1 MQHPMQTL
9 TSRPPMAGHDLRAT
23 AAAGSGLPAGE
34 GPAPVQPQALPR
46 GVDAP
51 IGARTSHT
59 AARFQADMHAC
70 RRLMRGGSRSF
81 FIASLLLPA
90 RVRVPATALY
100 AFCRVADDAVDDSEQ
115 PERAIAELH
124 ARLDAVYAGRPMA
137 HLADRALACVVERYG
152 MPRALLDALLEGFEW
167 DTAGRHYDS
176 IEDLH
181 AYGARVAGTVGAM
194 MAVVMETR
202 DPRAL
207 ARACELGVAMQLTN
221 IARDVGEDARRGRV
235 YLPAQWLREAG
246 LDRDAWLR
254 SPTFDPRL
262 AQVIERLLTEADR
275 LYRRAECGIC
285 ALPRDCRPGIQ
296 AARLV
301 YAEIGHALRAAGL
314 DSVSRRTV
322 VARGRQMALV
332 AMASAA
338 SVVPPGHP
346 MRDVDG
352 DAPLAAIRHLVEA
365 AADERLPDRTFYQRT
380 VRMLDLFER
389 VGQRQRHYA

>member
-1 MQHPMQTL
+1 MQQASQELASSTGTAMAAHRHRHNGSPAPADRAL
-9 TSRPPMAGHDLRAT
+9 PPP
-23 AAAGSGLPAGE
+23 SPAGAASATKGRGAE
-34 GPAPVQPQALPR
+34 GAWSR
-46 GVDAP
+46 Y
-51 IGARTSHT
+51 
-59 AARFQADMHAC
+59 QADLDAC

-100 AFCRVADDAVDDSEQ
+100 AFCRVADDAVDDSPQ
-115 PERAIAELH
+115 PERALADLH
-124 ARLDAVYAGRPMA
+124 MRLDAVYAGRPGA
-137 HLADRALACVVERYG
+137 HLADRALACVVDRYD

-167 DTAGRHYDS
+167 DLSGRCYES
-176 IEDLH
+176 IEDVH

-202 DPRAL
+202 DERAL

-221 IARDVGEDARRGRV
+221 IARDVGEDARRGRL
-235 YLPAQWLREAG
+235 YLPAQWMREAG

-254 SPTFDPRL
+254 SPIFDRRL
-262 AQVIERLLTEADR
+262 AQVIQRLLAEADR
-275 LYRRAECGIC
+275 LYRRAECGIG

-301 YAEIGHALRAAGL
+301 YAEIGHALRTAGL
-314 DSVSRRTV
+314 DSVNQRTV

-332 AMASAA
+332 ARASAA

-346 MRDVDG
+346 MSDVDG
-352 DAPLAAIRHLVEA
+352 DAPLAAIRHLVDA
-365 AADERLPDRTFYQRT
+365 AADDRLPDRTFYQRT

-389 VGQRQRHYA
+389 VGQRQRNYA